1 MSHDL
6 LSPETI
12 FARAIEINS
21 PEGRA
26 AFLDRACRT
35 DANLRGEVEKLVVDY
50 FRAGKFLE
58 KPAVCIAG
66 TVDESISERPGTI
79 IGPYKLLEQ
88 IGEGGFGVV
97 FMAEQQA
104 PIRRKVALKVLKPG
118 MDTRQVIARFEAER
132 QALALMDHPN
142 IAKVLDAGETAT
154 GRPYFVMELVKGVMI
169 TGFCDEKQSSVR
181 ERLELLLHVC
191 HAVQHAHQKGII
203 HRDIKPSNVLVTLHD
218 GVPVPKVIDF
228 GIVKAMG
235 QQLTDKTLFTNFAQ
249 LIGTPLYMS
258 PEQAEL
264 SGLDVDTRS
273 DIYSLGVLLYE
284 LLTGTTPFDKDR
296 LKTAGYDEMRRI
308 IREEEPPKPSTRM
321 STLGQAGTT
330 FSTQRKSDPKRLSQL
345 FRGELDWIVMKALE
359 KDRNRRY
366 ESAHSLAMDIE
377 RYLHDE
383 PVHAC
388 PPSTWYRF
396 RKMARRYRAAL
407 TTASLLLLVLL
418 AGVGISAWE
427 AIRARAK
434 GEEAEAN
441 FRKAC
446 QAVDDQFTLISQSKL
461 FEAPGFQDLRKELL
475 ESALKYYQEFLQQRP
490 DDPELQVQVAAAYLR
505 LYEMYPMM
513 HGFVNEDAM
522 QALTRGIE
530 IVEKLLH
537 EYSGDPELYRK
548 LAGFGQGTRQ
558 LHRLS
563 RNPYPHT
570 SPEPSPSPIP
580 PLERAVAIWEALVRK
595 NPTELGFQ
603 FDLADFYDRIHYYRQ
618 DAGHYAEAFSSLG
631 KAQAIRKK
639 LVHENPRVPEYR
651 AKLADTFDELPVCLG
666 PAGRKKEIE
675 ECYRRSLSLRSELSK
690 EFPRVP
696 EYRALLADS
705 HNNLGYWLSQTGKIQ
720 EAEKNYGEALKLC
733 ESLLKDIPNMPS
745 YRSRLAFTHDS
756 LGNLFR
762 DTGRPDEA
770 IPAYQQAMGIWEKLT
785 EDFPAMVSY
794 PVSLSFTCFSLG
806 PLLAARGQQ
815 QQADQVY
822 AKPLQFTGESADDLD
837 LMSALLFLVPD
848 PKFRDLNRAL
858 SLAQK
863 ALQVA
868 PSDWNIWNT
877 LGIIH
882 YRLGNWKEAVEA
894 LQKSMDLLP
903 VKYEFYNTP
912 FLAMAYWKLGD
923 KEQGRKWFAQTG
935 QEIDRLPYLL
945 LEHPREQRDRI
956 RRDFLSQR
964 AEAAQLLGIKDESLG
979 KEKQISHTKATNRQQ

>member
-1 MSHDL
+1 
-6 LSPETI
+6 
-12 FARAIEINS
+12 
-21 PEGRA
+21 
-26 AFLDRACRT
+26 
-35 DANLRGEVEKLVVDY
+35 
-50 FRAGKFLE
+50 
-58 KPAVCIAG
+58 
-66 TVDESISERPGTI
+66 
-79 IGPYKLLEQ
+79 
-88 IGEGGFGVV
+88 
-97 FMAEQQA
+97 MAEQQT

-169 TGFCDEKQSSVR
+169 TDFCDEKQSSVR
-181 ERLELLLHVC
+181 ERLELFLRVC

-235 QQLTDKTLFTNFAQ
+235 QQLTEKTLFTNFAQ

-418 AGVGISAWE
+418 AGVGISTWE
-427 AIRARAK
+427 AIRAKAK

-513 HGFVNEDAM
+513 HGFVNKDAM

-537 EYSGDPELYRK
+537 DHPADAAIFKK
-548 LAGFGQGTRQ
+548 LAGIGQGTRE

-563 RNPYPHT
+563 RNPH
-570 SPEPSPSPIP
+570 PSPDDPSWIP
-580 PLERAVAIWEALVRK
+580 LLERAVAIWETLVRE

-603 FDLADFYDRIHYYRQ
+603 FELADFYDLIHYYRQ
-618 DAGHYAEAFSSLG
+618 NAGHYAEAFSSLG
-631 KAQAIRKK
+631 KAQAIREK

-720 EAEKNYGEALKLC
+720 EAEKHYGEALKLC

-756 LGNLFR
+756 LANLFR
-762 DTGRPDEA
+762 DTGRPEEA

-822 AKPLQFTGESADDLD
+822 IKPLQFTGESADDLD
-837 LMSALLFLVPD
+837 LMAALLFLVPD

-858 SLAQK
+858 SLANK
-863 ALQVA
+863 ALQLA
-868 PSDWNIWNT
+868 SSDWNIWNT

-935 QEIDRLPYLL
+935 QEMDRLPYLL

-964 AEAAQLLGIKDESLG
+964 AEAAQLLGIKDESPEN
-979 KEKQISHTKATNRQQ
+979 KKQISHTKATNRQQ